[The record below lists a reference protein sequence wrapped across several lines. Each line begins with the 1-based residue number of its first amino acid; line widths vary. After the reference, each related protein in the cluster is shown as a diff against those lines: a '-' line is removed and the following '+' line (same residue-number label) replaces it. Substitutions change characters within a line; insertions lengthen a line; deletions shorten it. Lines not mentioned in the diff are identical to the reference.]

1 MLSPFPGM
9 NPYLENPEL
18 WPEVHSRLIV
28 AIADDLNPQ
37 LIPRYRAAIDRRVY
51 AIDGSEA
58 LLIGIPDVTVER
70 RTAESKRDVA
80 VMTPVSS
87 PVQVQLPMP
96 MEIRESYLQIR
107 ETATGEVVTAIEIL
121 SPTNKRTGKGRD
133 AYKAKR
139 IDVLSSRTH
148 LVEID
153 LLRGG
158 KPMTISSGDIES
170 DYRILVSRSQQRPQA
185 DLYAF
190 NLADRI
196 PTFALPLK
204 AGDQEPTIDL
214 HDLLDQVYDR
224 AGYEIV
230 INYAQS
236 PVPPIASENSS
247 WTASLLREKEIR

>member
-1 MLSPFPGM
+1 MPSPFPGM

-70 RTAESKRDVA
+70 RTTAESKRNVA
-80 VMTPVSS
+80 VITPVSS
-87 PVQVQLPMP
+87 PVQVQVPMP
-96 MEIRESYLQIR
+96 MEIRESYLQIW
-107 ETATGEVVTAIEIL
+107 ETVTGEVVTAVEIL
-121 SPTNKRTGKGRD
+121 SPANKRTGKGRN
-133 AYKAKR
+133 AYEAKR
-139 IDVLSSRTH
+139 RDVLGSHTH

-158 KPMTISSGDIES
+158 KPMTIGTGDVES
-170 DYRILVSRSQQRPQA
+170 DYRVLVSRSQQRPQA

-190 NLADRI
+190 NLADKI
-196 PTFALPLK
+196 PTFAMPLK
-204 AGDQEPTIDL
+204 AGDQEPTVDL
-214 HDLLDQVYDR
+214 HKLLDQLYDR

-230 INYAQS
+230 VDYAQS
-236 PVPPIASENSS
+236 PVPPVTHKTSD
-247 WTASLLREKEIR
+247 WMASLLKKIR